1 MNSEDIIVWFF
12 IVAMIVLVVVAV
24 IFAVTRKK
32 SRPEETGSGEPL
44 KPLKPP
50 EPPEGP
56 DTGKGTSAGPVSE
69 PPPGSSMTVI
79 YSYTAEG
86 AHRLCPFCDGEVSM
100 SARICPICGQEL
112 QEKGAA
118 IHVL

>member
-44 KPLKPP
+44 KPPKPPEPP

-100 SARICPICGQEL
+100 SARSCPICGQEL
-112 QEKGAA
+112 
-118 IHVL
+118 